1 MDLIEN
7 LKQKIKGK
15 GIKVVFPEGSDERIV
30 KAACRLAQD
39 GLADPIILGQDPY
52 HEPHQAHGLSF
63 SVLPGVPVPQSLQNI
78 YKELQSDLGIKPVN
92 HGYLK
97 K

>member
-39 GLADPIILGQDPY
+39 GLADPIILGTE
-52 HEPHQAHGLSF
+52 HR
-63 SVLPGVPVPQSLQNI
+63 
-78 YKELQSDLGIKPVN
+78 
-92 HGYLK
+92 
-97 K
+97 

>member
-30 KAACRLAQD
+30 KAAGRLAQD
-39 GLADPIILGQDPY
+39 G
-52 HEPHQAHGLSF
+52 
-63 SVLPGVPVPQSLQNI
+63 
-78 YKELQSDLGIKPVN
+78 
-92 HGYLK
+92 
-97 K
+97 